1 VNKEDSEA
9 ADAPVVDA
17 HFMYYFRYLLEQPG
31 KGLRAP
37 NGMLRSVY
45 GSMRDST
52 PRWVRA
58 LRHYNED
65 SFFHRLILD
74 KLMQPFNH
82 KIVVPFQKRYNRVL
96 GRRDESGSQALSQRT
111 LNVLVMILECVVATG
126 FFAGP
131 VAMLYKLQSTESRLI
146 AAPFASF
153 VCLLPAIFLSKDAK
167 TISTLLAA

>member
-9 ADAPVVDA
+9 ADAPVVDP
-17 HFMYYFRYLLEQPG
+17 HFMYYFRYLLEKPG

-37 NGMLRSVY
+37 NGMLRSMY
-45 GSMRDST
+45 GAMSTPT

-58 LRHYNED
+58 LRHYND
-65 SFFHRLILD
+65 ASFFHRLILD
-74 KLMQPFNH
+74 KLMKPFNH
-82 KIVVPFQKRYNRVL
+82 KIFVPFQKSYNEIL
-96 GRRDESGSQALSQRT
+96 GRREESGSQALSQRT
-111 LNVLVMILECVVATG
+111 LDVLVMILECVVATG

-131 VAMLYKLQSTESRLI
+131 VAMLYKLNSTNSRLI